1 MRGTSR
7 PLSKKKKQNMGEYV
21 KMKMSKA
28 DEQEFE
34 KVMSFIQVMDEL
46 FMSRSF
52 FSNEDD
58 WRDWDDDNEEKK
70 LLLEIE
76 KEIRETEGELW
87 DGSVDNRLVL
97 YEFIKTRWRQAN
109 YSGSFDRIVMD
120 ASVLIDNVCDPNL
133 DYLEYK
139 PEIAAAI
146 SEYEEKHKMEEG
158 KEE

>member
-1 MRGTSR
+1 
-7 PLSKKKKQNMGEYV
+7 MGVYV
-21 KMKMSKA
+21 KMKMAKA
-28 DEQEFE
+28 DEQEFD

-46 FMSRSF
+46 FMSRF

-76 KEIRETEGELW
+76 KEIRETDGELW

-97 YEFIKTRWRQAN
+97 YEFIKRRWRQAN
-109 YSGSFDRIVMD
+109 YCGSFDRIVMD
-120 ASVLIDNVCDPNL
+120 ASVLIDNVCDPDL

-146 SEYEEKHKMEEG
+146 SEYEERHKTEEG